1 MKNKTLIRIS
11 AFLTALLVGL
21 LGVVSCGKKNN
32 EETETVTIT
41 IMSWNDDFRRM
52 METYF
57 LPRHA
62 KMMEHVEIRWIND
75 EIVGYR
81 DNVLSR
87 LNAGERIDLFVGDHE
102 MAPWFTGNPNVASLR
117 QLGIDENEL
126 AAQYHYTRVLGTDR
140 NEEQKGSAMTAEP
153 GVLLYRADYA
163 EQYLGITHQEE
174 MQERLSSWESFIA
187 TAVTLKEN
195 SGGKVKMLAN
205 STELWHS
212 VDAAMS
218 GLWMSDGRLSVSDE
232 TVAHWL
238 DIVKELTAADAFLGV
253 KSFDDDWYNAIDN
266 GVFCF
271 YSAPWLNKSS
281 AADNADI
288 TTIFS
293 SAKRS
298 GISFGKF
305 KTSAAPNGYVFGGD
319 WLYSSANST
328 HKEIVG
334 EIIRAFTCDKEFMRL
349 IALGNMQYV
358 NNADVNR
365 ELAELNITNPLL
377 DGSDAF
383 SVYESAA
390 KNMEFAPP
398 SVYDVAVSKLLLNQT
413 KSYAKGEST
422 LEETAYKFRYNVWK
436 KFPEIT
442 DEPENPSLQPSDE
455 STVQPNT

>member
-1 MKNKTLIRIS
+1 MKCKTLTRLS
-11 AFLTALLVGL
+11 AFLMALLTGL
-21 LGVVSCGKKNN
+21 LSVVSCGKKND
-32 EETETVTIT
+32 EERETVTLT
-41 IMSWNDDFRRM
+41 IMSWNDDFRHM

-57 LPRHA
+57 IPRHA
-62 KMMEHVEIRWIND
+62 PLMENVEIRWVND

-87 LNAGERIDLFVGDHE
+87 LNAGEHIDLFLGDHE
-102 MAPWFTGNPNVASLR
+102 MAPWFTGNSNVASLR
-117 QLGIDENEL
+117 QLGIDESEL
-126 AAQYHYTRVLGTDR
+126 TGQYHYTRVLGTDE
-140 NEEQKGSAMTAEP
+140 NGVQKGSAITAEP

-187 TAVTLKEN
+187 TAATLREN

-212 VDAAMS
+212 VDTAMS
-218 GLWMSDGRLSVSDE
+218 GLWMTDGRLSVSDE
-232 TVAHWL
+232 TAAHWL

-281 AADNADI
+281 ASDNADI

-319 WLYSSANST
+319 WLFSSANSS
-328 HKEIVG
+328 HKEIVA
-334 EIIRAFTCDKEFMRL
+334 EIIRAFTCDKAFMRL

-358 NNADVNR
+358 NSMDVNA
-365 ELAELNITNPLL
+365 ELAELNIANPLL
-377 DGSDAF
+377 DGLDAF
-383 SVYESAA
+383 SVYDSAA
-390 KNMEFAPP
+390 KSLEFAPP
-398 SVYDVAVSKLLLNQT
+398 SVYDAPVSKLLLNQT
-413 KSYAKGEST
+413 KAYAKGEST
-422 LEETAYKFRYNVWK
+422 LEETVYNFRYNVWK

-442 DEPENPSLQPSDE
+442 DEPEKPSPTQPQE
-455 STVQPNT
+455 PPAQPGE

>member
-1 MKNKTLIRIS
+1 MKCKTLTRLS
-11 AFLTALLVGL
+11 AFLMALLTGL
-21 LGVVSCGKKNN
+21 LSVVSCGKKND
-32 EETETVTIT
+32 EERETVTLT
-41 IMSWNDDFRRM
+41 IMSWNDDFRHM

-57 LPRHA
+57 IPRHA
-62 KMMEHVEIRWIND
+62 QLMENVEIRWVND

-87 LNAGERIDLFVGDHE
+87 LNAGEHIDLFLGDHE
-102 MAPWFTGNPNVASLR
+102 MAPWFTGNSNVASLR
-117 QLGIDENEL
+117 QLSIDESEL
-126 AAQYHYTRVLGTDR
+126 TGQYHYTRVLGTDE
-140 NEEQKGSAMTAEP
+140 NGVQKGSAITAEP

-187 TAVTLKEN
+187 TAATLREN

-212 VDAAMS
+212 VDTAMS
-218 GLWMSDGRLSVSDE
+218 GLWMTDGRLSVSDE
-232 TVAHWL
+232 TAAHWL

-253 KSFDDDWYNAIDN
+253 KSFDDDWYNAIDS

-281 AADNADI
+281 ASDNADI

-293 SAKRS
+293 SAKHS

-319 WLYSSANST
+319 WLYSSANSS
-328 HKEIVG
+328 HKEIVA

-358 NNADVNR
+358 NNTDVNT
-365 ELAELNITNPLL
+365 ELATCNIANPLL
-377 DGSDAF
+377 DGLDAF
-383 SVYESAA
+383 SVYQSAA
-390 KNMEFAPP
+390 GSLEFAAP
-398 SVYDVAVSKLLLNQT
+398 SIYDAAVSKLLLNQT
-413 KSYAKGEST
+413 KDYAIGNAT
-422 LEETAYKFRYNVWK
+422 LEQTVYHFRYNVWK
-436 KFPEIT
+436 KFPEIA
-442 DEPENPSLQPSDE
+442 DEPHKPASEQPTD
-455 STVQPNT
+455 STLPPNE

>member
-1 MKNKTLIRIS
+1 M
-11 AFLTALLVGL
+11 ALLTGL
-21 LGVVSCGKKNN
+21 LSVVSCGKKND
-32 EETETVTIT
+32 EERETVTLT
-41 IMSWNDDFRRM
+41 IMSWNDDFRHM

-57 LPRHA
+57 IPRHA
-62 KMMEHVEIRWIND
+62 GLMENVEIRWVND

-87 LNAGERIDLFVGDHE
+87 LNAGQHIDLFLGDHE

-117 QLGIDENEL
+117 QLGIDESEL
-126 AAQYHYTRVLGTDR
+126 TAQYHYTRVLGTDE
-140 NEEQKGSAMTAEP
+140 NGVQKGSAMTAEP

-163 EQYLGITHQEE
+163 EQYLGVTHQEE

-187 TAVTLKEN
+187 TAAALREN

-205 STELWHS
+205 STELWRS
-212 VDAAMS
+212 VDTAMS
-218 GLWMSDGRLSVSDE
+218 GLWMTDGRLSVSDE
-232 TVAHWL
+232 TAAHWL

-253 KSFDDDWYNAIDN
+253 KSFDDDWYNAIDS

-281 AADNADI
+281 ASDNADI

-298 GISFGKF
+298 GISFGQF
-305 KTSAAPNGYVFGGD
+305 KTSAAPSGYVYGGD

-328 HKEIVG
+328 HKEIVR
-334 EIIRAFTCDKEFMRL
+334 EIIRAFTCDREFMRL

-358 NNADVNR
+358 NNADVNAA
-365 ELAELNITNPLL
+365 LAELHIANPLL
-377 DGSDAF
+377 DGLDAF

-390 KNMEFAPP
+390 KSLEFSPP
-398 SVYDVAVSKLLLNQT
+398 SVYDAAISKLLLNQT
-413 KSYAKGEST
+413 KAYAKGQST
-422 LEETAYKFRYNVWK
+422 LEETAYQFRYNVWK

-442 DEPENPSLQPSDE
+442 EEPAKPSPQQPDELPA
-455 STVQPNT
+455 QPNE

>member
-1 MKNKTLIRIS
+1 MKCKTLTRLS
-11 AFLTALLVGL
+11 AFLMALLMGL
-21 LGVVSCGKKNN
+21 LSVVSCGKENDGEK
-32 EETETVTIT
+32 ETVTLT
-41 IMSWNDDFRRM
+41 VMSWNDNFRHM

-57 LPRHA
+57 IPRHA
-62 KMMEHVEIRWIND
+62 GLMEHVEIRWIND

-87 LNAGERIDLFVGDHE
+87 LNAGEQIDLFVGDHE

-117 QLGIDENEL
+117 QLGIDESEL
-126 AAQYHYTRVLGTDR
+126 TAQYHYTRVLGTDE
-140 NEEQKGSAMTAEP
+140 NGVQKGSAMTAEP

-187 TAVTLKEN
+187 TATTLKEN

-205 STELWHS
+205 SAELWHS
-212 VDAAMS
+212 VETAMS
-218 GLWMSDGRLSVSDE
+218 GLWMTDGRLSVSDE
-232 TVAHWL
+232 TAAHWL
-238 DIVKELTAADAFLGV
+238 DIVKQLTAADAFLGV
-253 KSFDDDWYNAIDN
+253 TSFDDNWYNAIDS

-281 AADNADI
+281 AADSADI

-298 GISFGKF
+298 GISFGQF

-319 WLYSSANST
+319 WLYSSANSA
-328 HKEIVG
+328 HKDIVG

-358 NNADVNR
+358 NNADVNAALG
-365 ELAELNITNPLL
+365 ELKIANPLL
-377 DGSDAF
+377 DGLDAF
-383 SVYESAA
+383 SVYQSAA
-390 KNMEFAPP
+390 KSLEFAPP
-398 SVYDVAVSKLLLNQT
+398 SVYDASVSKLLLNQT
-413 KSYAKGEST
+413 RAYAKGEST
-422 LEETAYKFRYNVWK
+422 LEEAVYRFRYNVWK

-442 DEPENPSLQPSDE
+442 DEPEKPVSEQPKE
-455 STVQPNT
+455 SSTQPNG

>member
-1 MKNKTLIRIS
+1 MQCKTLTRLS
-11 AFLTALLVGL
+11 AFLMALLVGL
-21 LGVVSCGKKNN
+21 LSVVSCAEKND
-32 EETETVTIT
+32 EEKETVTLT
-41 IMSWNDDFRRM
+41 VMSWNDDFRRM

-57 LPRHA
+57 IPRHPRL
-62 KMMEHVEIRWIND
+62 MDHVEIRWVSD

-87 LNAGERIDLFVGDHE
+87 LNAGQPIDLFLGDHE
-102 MAPWFTGNPNVASLR
+102 MAPWFTGNPHVASLR
-117 QLGIDENEL
+117 QLGIDESEL
-126 AAQYHYTRVLGTDR
+126 TAQYHYTRILGTDE
-140 NEEQKGSAMTAEP
+140 NGVQKGSAMTAEP

-163 EQYLGITHQEE
+163 AQYLGITHQEE

-187 TAVTLKEN
+187 TAAALREN
-195 SGGKVKMLAN
+195 SGGRVKMLAN

-212 VDAAMS
+212 VETAMS
-218 GLWMSDGRLSVSDE
+218 GLWMTDGRLSVSDE
-232 TVAHWL
+232 TAAHWL
-238 DIVKELTAADAFLGV
+238 DIVRELTAADAFLGV
-253 KSFDDDWYNAIDN
+253 KSFDDDWYNAVDS

-281 AADNADI
+281 AADHADI

-293 SAKRS
+293 SSKRS

-305 KTSAAPNGYVFGGD
+305 KTSTPPDGYVFGGD

-328 HKEIVG
+328 HKEIVA

-358 NNADVNR
+358 NNTDVNA
-365 ELAELNITNPLL
+365 ELAGLHIANPLL

-383 SVYESAA
+383 SVYASAA
-390 KNMEFAPP
+390 ESLEFARP
-398 SVYDVAVSKLLLNQT
+398 SVYDASISKLLLNQT
-413 KSYAKGEST
+413 KTYAKGEST
-422 LEETAYKFRYNVWK
+422 IEETIFNFRYNVWK

-442 DEPENPSLQPSDE
+442 DEPEKPAPQPSEQSPAPPDA
-455 STVQPNT
+455 